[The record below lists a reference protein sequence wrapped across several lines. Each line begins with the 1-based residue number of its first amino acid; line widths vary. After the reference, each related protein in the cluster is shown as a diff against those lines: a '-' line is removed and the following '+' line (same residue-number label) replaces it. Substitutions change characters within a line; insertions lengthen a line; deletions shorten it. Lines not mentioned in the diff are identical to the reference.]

1 MGSQNSF
8 PHRASRSHDWSVGAG
23 TQGGPLRPSPVPCV
37 TSALINLSFSS
48 HDKPRRYRLTFISQV
63 KNKGG
68 SAWLRNLTKFTQVVR
83 SGVKIQTPGG
93 LSSKSMLLPPYQ
105 AACPP
110 RASVPPYCEHLLG
123 LYCLPVSQLPV
134 SFEVPAG
141 KRCYQQTGQQGSLSI
156 RDCLPRVG
164 SATANEKEW

>member
-110 RASVPPYCEHLLG
+110 GHRYHHIVSICWGSIASQSPNF
-123 LYCLPVSQLPV
+123 LYYLRFQLERGV
-134 SFEVPAG
+134 TS
-141 KRCYQQTGQQGSLSI
+141 KQGN
-156 RDCLPRVG
+156 RGVFQ
-164 SATANEKEW
+164 